1 MRIKESLPVRLTG
14 RGTMES
20 QAETAR
26 SARPGW
32 RTAVVL
38 IVAFWVCY
46 FVLVTAKAAIGGM
59 PAQDAMLP
67 RRAAVTLVA
76 MGLTFLL
83 YLLLDRFGSRSP
95 GRLFIIALAAT
106 VPLAIAYASVN
117 YLTFYVFF
125 PIPEQMAAWGA
136 EDMSFGSPLMMIAG
150 SALDWY
156 FFIASWSVMWI
167 AISWGGRVQ
176 QAERQAAAYRQAAR
190 DAELRAL
197 RYQVNPHFLFNTLNS
212 LSSLVLKARG
222 DEAEQM
228 ILNLSNFFRASLARE
243 ALEDVPLE
251 EEMALQR
258 LYLDIEKI
266 RFPERLR
273 VEVLLPEALKGA
285 MVPALILQPLVENA
299 IKYGV
304 STTNRP
310 VTLEIAAQSVGDRLE
325 ISVRDNGGGAA
336 GADGRSSPTGL
347 GVGLSNVRARL
358 AARFGSEA
366 RLDHGPLA
374 DGGFFARL
382 SMPLVA

>member
-1 MRIKESLPVRLTG
+1 MDIKKSLPVRQAG
-14 RGTMES
+14 RGAMES
-20 QAETAR
+20 QTDTGR
-26 SARPGW
+26 TARPGW
-32 RTAVVL
+32 RTAVAL

-46 FVLVTAKAAIGGM
+46 FLLVTAKAAIGGM

-83 YLLLDRFGSRSP
+83 YLLLEHFGSLSP
-95 GRLFIIALAAT
+95 GRLFAIALSAT
-106 VPLAIAYASVN
+106 VPLAIAYSSVN
-117 YLTFYVFF
+117 YLIFYVFF
-125 PIPEQMAAWGA
+125 TIPEHVARWSSA
-136 EDMSFGSPLMMIAG
+136 DMSFETPLMMIA
-150 SALDWY
+150 STALDWY
-156 FFIASWSVMWI
+156 FFIASWAVIWI
-167 AISWGGRVQ
+167 AISWAGRVQ
-176 QAERQAAAYRQAAR
+176 QAERQATAYQRAAR

-212 LSSLVLKARG
+212 LSSLVLKSRG
-222 DEAEQM
+222 EEAEQM

-251 EEMALQR
+251 EEMALQS

-273 VEVLLPEALKGA
+273 VKVSLPEALRCA
-285 MVPALILQPLVENA
+285 MVPALILQPLIENA

-325 ISVRDNGGGAA
+325 ISVRDDGGG
-336 GADGRSSPTGL
+336 GGNGRSSPTGL

-358 AARFGSEA
+358 AARFGDEA

-382 SMPLVA
+382 SMPLVI